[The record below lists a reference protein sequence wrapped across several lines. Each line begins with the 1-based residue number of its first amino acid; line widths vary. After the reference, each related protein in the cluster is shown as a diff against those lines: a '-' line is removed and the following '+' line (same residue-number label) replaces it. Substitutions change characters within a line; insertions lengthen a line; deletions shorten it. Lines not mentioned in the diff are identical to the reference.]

1 MCRTYKISD
10 TAYRN
15 RSTQRLFS
23 FNKTLAARERL
34 RYLSRPFH
42 QIKTSMAQKSKKI
55 AKAKP
60 AAKKAASVKKPV
72 AKAKPQAKAKPA
84 TPKPAPSKKP
94 SALVKKASSAQKPA
108 PAKKTAAVSQKP
120 SPKKAA
126 PVSKKATPVKKAPP
140 AKKTAPTKVV
150 APVKKVALVK
160 KQAPVKKAAPVK
172 KEVPGKKA
180 APVKKEAPIKAK
192 KMPVVVIKRPP
203 PPAKVTGW
211 ESKQRDR
218 LLQLKDTL
226 LDSMSGVGRDSLR
239 NRAEGGEAS
248 AFGMHTADAGSDAY
262 DRDFALS
269 LLSQERDSLFEIDA
283 ALKKIND
290 GNYGFCE
297 ISGKAIPH
305 NRLEALP
312 FARYTVECQADLEK
326 TNRLTRVRQPVTS
339 LFGLGEEGETE
350 SEEEDTTTET
360 KD

>member
-1 MCRTYKISD
+1 
-10 TAYRN
+10 
-15 RSTQRLFS
+15 
-23 FNKTLAARERL
+23 
-34 RYLSRPFH
+34 
-42 QIKTSMAQKSKKI
+42 MAQKSKKP

-60 AAKKAASVKKPV
+60 VVKKAAPAKKPV
-72 AKAKPQAKAKPA
+72 AKAKPQAKVKPA
-84 TPKPAPSKKP
+84 SKKPAPSKKP
-94 SALVKKASSAQKPA
+94 SATL
-108 PAKKTAAVSQKP
+108 
-120 SPKKAA
+120 KKAA
-126 PVSKKATPVKKAPP
+126 PVSKKPAPKKAL
-140 AKKTAPTKVV
+140 AV
-150 APVKKVALVK
+150 A
-160 KQAPVKKAAPVK
+160 KKAAPVK
-172 KEVPGKKA
+172 KSAPAKKATPIKKAAPAKKSAPAKKAAPIKKA
-180 APVKKEAPIKAK
+180 APVKKGAPVKAQ
-192 KMPVVVIKRPP
+192 KMPVVVIKKGKEPV
-203 PPAKVTGW
+203 KVTGW
-211 ESKQRDR
+211 VAKQRDR

-297 ISGKAIPH
+297 ISGKPIPH

-312 FARYTVECQADLEK
+312 FARYTVECQAELEK

-339 LFGLGEEGETE
+339 LFGLGEEGESE
-350 SEEEDTTTET
+350 SEEEDTTTDT

>member
-1 MCRTYKISD
+1 
-10 TAYRN
+10 
-15 RSTQRLFS
+15 
-23 FNKTLAARERL
+23 
-34 RYLSRPFH
+34 
-42 QIKTSMAQKSKKI
+42 MAQKSKKP

-60 AAKKAASVKKPV
+60 VAKKASPIKKPI
-72 AKAKPQAKAKPA
+72 AKAKPQAKVTPA
-84 TPKPAPSKKP
+84 SKKPAPSKKP
-94 SALVKKASSAQKPA
+94 AATLKKAA
-108 PAKKTAAVSQKP
+108 PAKKAAPIKKP
-120 SPKKAA
+120 A
-126 PVSKKATPVKKAPP
+126 PVSKKPAPKNAVPVAKKAAPL
-140 AKKTAPTKVV
+140 KKTAPAKKSAPAQKTALTKKATPDKKVV
-150 APVKKVALVK
+150 PI
-160 KQAPVKKAAPVK
+160 KKAAPVK
-172 KEVPGKKA
+172 A
-180 APVKKEAPIKAK
+180 Q
-192 KMPVVVIKRPP
+192 KMPVVVIKKGKEPV
-203 PPAKVTGW
+203 KVTGW
-211 ESKQRDR
+211 VAKQRER

-297 ISGKAIPH
+297 LSGKPIPH

-312 FARYTVECQADLEK
+312 FARYTVECQAELEK

-339 LFGLGEEGETE
+339 LFGLGEEGESE
-350 SEEEDTTTET
+350 SEEEDTTTDT

>member
-1 MCRTYKISD
+1 
-10 TAYRN
+10 
-15 RSTQRLFS
+15 
-23 FNKTLAARERL
+23 
-34 RYLSRPFH
+34 
-42 QIKTSMAQKSKKI
+42 MAQKSKKP

-60 AAKKAASVKKPV
+60 VAKKASPIKKPI
-72 AKAKPQAKAKPA
+72 AKAKPQAKVPPA
-84 TPKPAPSKKP
+84 SKKPAPSKKP
-94 SALVKKASSAQKPA
+94 AATLKKAA
-108 PAKKTAAVSQKP
+108 PAKKAAPIKKP
-120 SPKKAA
+120 APISKKPAPKKAVPVAKKAA
-126 PVSKKATPVKKAPP
+126 PLKKTAPAKKSAPAQKTALTKKATPDK
-140 AKKTAPTKVV
+140 KVV
-150 APVKKVALVK
+150 PI
-160 KQAPVKKAAPVK
+160 KKAAPVK
-172 KEVPGKKA
+172 A
-180 APVKKEAPIKAK
+180 Q
-192 KMPVVVIKRPP
+192 KMPVVVINKGKEPV
-203 PPAKVTGW
+203 KVTGW
-211 ESKQRDR
+211 VAKQRER

-297 ISGKAIPH
+297 LSGKPIPH

-312 FARYTVECQADLEK
+312 FARYTVECQAELEK

-339 LFGLGEEGETE
+339 LFGLGEEGESE
-350 SEEEDTTTET
+350 SEEEDTTTDT

>member
-1 MCRTYKISD
+1 M
-10 TAYRN
+10 
-15 RSTQRLFS
+15 
-23 FNKTLAARERL
+23 
-34 RYLSRPFH
+34 
-42 QIKTSMAQKSKKI
+42 SMAQKSKKP

-60 AAKKAASVKKPV
+60 VVKKAAPAKKPV
-72 AKAKPQAKAKPA
+72 AKAKPQAKVKPA
-84 TPKPAPSKKP
+84 SKKPAPSKKS
-94 SALVKKASSAQKPA
+94 SAILKKAA
-108 PAKKTAAVSQKP
+108 PAKKAAPISKKP
-120 SPKKAA
+120 APKKA
-126 PVSKKATPVKKAPP
+126 VTV
-140 AKKTAPTKVV
+140 AKKTAPVKKSAPAKKAAPIKKAAPAKKS
-150 APVKKVALVK
+150 APVKKAAPIQK
-160 KQAPVKKAAPVK
+160 TAPVKKAAPVK
-172 KEVPGKKA
+172 KT
-180 APVKKEAPIKAK
+180 APVKAQ
-192 KMPVVVIKRPP
+192 KMPVVVIKKGKEPV
-203 PPAKVTGW
+203 KVTGW
-211 ESKQRDR
+211 VAKQRDR

-297 ISGKAIPH
+297 ISGKPIPH

-312 FARYTVECQADLEK
+312 FARYTVECQAELEK

-339 LFGLGEEGETE
+339 LFGLGEEGESE
-350 SEEEDTTTET
+350 SEEEDTTTDT